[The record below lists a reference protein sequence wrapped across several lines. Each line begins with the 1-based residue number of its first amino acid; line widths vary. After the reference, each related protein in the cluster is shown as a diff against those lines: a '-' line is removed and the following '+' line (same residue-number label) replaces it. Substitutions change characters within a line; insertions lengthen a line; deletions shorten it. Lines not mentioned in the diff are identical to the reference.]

1 MDSMKTVFKTFQDSR
16 LSGIFPTLN
25 TSLLIALTLPAISAS
40 TERSFS
46 KLKLVK
52 NRLRTTMS
60 QERLED
66 LIIISC
72 ERDIEVQHE
81 DILKNFAQQST
92 VLAKYL

>member
-1 MDSMKTVFKTFQDSR
+1 MKTVFKTFQDSR

-25 TSLLIALTLPAISAS
+25 TSLLITLTLPVTSAS
-40 TERSFS
+40 TERTFS

-52 NRLRTTMS
+52 TRLRTTIS
-60 QERLED
+60 QARLED

-72 ERDIEVQHE
+72 KRDIEVEHE
-81 DILKNFAQQST
+81 DILKNFAQQSI